1 MSDRVWY
8 RSLYWRIAFGFIA
21 LLAALLL
28 AQGVLFLWLTGR
40 LNESPQGRTAQHTAD
55 FVARELSDALTRDAT
70 LDLDRFIH
78 DRVGT
83 VRRAFVIVMRDGRR
97 VTNRPGALPPNF
109 MSGRGRGGGP
119 RLREFEGPDRGRGF
133 PDRPPE
139 SSDPSREEA
148 DPRTPGP
155 VDPRTPGPADPRT
168 SGPRGPGRRVG
179 GPGPPVIAPV
189 VVNGAQVGTVAVP
202 PTPPTWILMQ
212 EYGPTLTWTGLA
224 LLAAGAVVASLLIFR
239 PTHKRLRSL
248 EAAARALGEG
258 RDDVRASE
266 AGGDEVT
273 TLAREFNRMADDL
286 HRRASAL
293 AASDAARRQLLAD
306 VSHELMTP
314 LTAIRGYTETLLMER
329 LQLDGETKQRY
340 LAVVNQE
347 TYKLEAIIGDL
358 LDVARLEGG
367 GETLNIGLVSIEEL
381 FRRVIDRHNPSLREQ
396 RIEVTIDVAPEAS
409 EIPAD
414 ANRLEQALQNL
425 ASNAIRH
432 MPEGGRLVLRAEA
445 DPEYV
450 HIAVRDTGPGIPAE
464 HLPHIFDRFYKVDA
478 ARAGTQVP
486 SGSGLGLSIVQAIVR
501 RHGGDVVAANAADGG
516 AVFELRLPL
525 ARPEEVTGVLLQ

>member
-1 MSDRVWY
+1 MSELVWY
-8 RSLYWRIAFGFIA
+8 RSLYWRIAFGFVA
-21 LLAALLL
+21 LLAVLLL
-28 AQGVLFLWLTGR
+28 AQGILFLWLTGR

-55 FVARELSDALTRDAT
+55 FVAREISDALTQDPS
-70 LDLDRFIH
+70 LDLERFVH
-78 DRVGT
+78 GRVGN
-83 VRRAFVIVMRDGRR
+83 VRRAFVIVMHDGRR
-97 VTNRPGALPPNF
+97 ATNRPSALPPNF
-109 MSGRGRGGGP
+109 MSGRGRGGGRRP
-119 RLREFEGPDRGRGF
+119 PFGPERPERNPDGPDTRPPGDGPRRGR
-133 PDRPPE
+133 
-139 SSDPSREEA
+139 
-148 DPRTPGP
+148 
-155 VDPRTPGPADPRT
+155 
-168 SGPRGPGRRVG
+168 G
-179 GPGPPVIAPV
+179 GPGPPALAPI

-212 EYGPTLTWTGLA
+212 EYGPTLTWAGLA
-224 LLAAGAVVASLLIFR
+224 LLAAGAVVASLVIFR

-286 HRRASAL
+286 QRRAAAL
-293 AASDAARRQLLAD
+293 AASNAARRQLLAD

-329 LQLDGETKQRY
+329 LQLDADTRQRY
-340 LAVVNQE
+340 LGVVNQE

-367 GETLNIGLVSIEEL
+367 GETLNIGPVSVEEL
-381 FRRVIDRHNPSLREQ
+381 FRRVIDRHNPSLREH
-396 RIEVTIDVAPEAS
+396 RIEVTVDVAPEAAD
-409 EIPAD
+409 IKGD

-432 MPEGGRLVLRAEA
+432 MPDGGRLLLRAEA
-445 DPEYV
+445 DTE
-450 HIAVRDTGPGIPAE
+450 HVRIVVQDTGPGIPPE
-464 HLPHIFDRFYKVDA
+464 HLPHIFDRFYKADA
-478 ARAGTQVP
+478 SRAETHVP

-501 RHGGDVVAANAADGG
+501 RHGGEVVASNSPDRG
-516 AVFELRLPL
+516 AVFELRLPV
-525 ARPEEVTGVLLQ
+525 AET